1 METLDPAT
9 GEALPSDAIQ
19 RILFLANLV
28 HVYSIPPLASMRG
41 HSASSWTAEP
51 SRQIFSSRLRVI
63 ETSYSNS
70 LKVDVVL
77 EDPASGE
84 LFAAVPYVA
93 PAAVEPVID
102 SSRFFAVTV
111 RDPSNPGRRA
121 VLGIGF
127 EDRSDSFDFS
137 VALQA
142 ARRSLGW
149 DAAGGE
155 AAASS
160 QRPAAA
166 AEAKDYSLKEGETIT
181 INFPSHPGRRRQQ
194 QDSEQQPES
203 EVTDMSSFVLPPPPG
218 HSSAG
223 SSKSSDSAQAFA
235 LPPPPNADDVKRK
248 RRSLRE
254 LGFDDGQ
261 FGEFA

>member
-9 GEALPSDAIQ
+9 GEPLPNDAIQ
-19 RILFLANLV
+19 RILFLANVV

-63 ETSYSNS
+63 ETSYSSS

-137 VALQA
+137 VALQG

-155 AAASS
+155 AAPLA

-166 AEAKDYSLKEGETIT
+166 ETKDYSLKEGETIT
-181 INFPSHPGRRRQQ
+181 INFPASHPGRRRQQ
-194 QDSEQQPES
+194 QQQAEP

-218 HSSAG
+218 HSPGG
-223 SSKSSDSAQAFA
+223 SSSKASDSAEAFG